1 MELFENRSALV
12 AMILATTLTV
22 GIGSTFKNRNEI
34 VTMFQKEEVEPVLEL
49 TTDIVTLNT
58 GDTFIAESYIKTA
71 TDSKGENAEKDV
83 ASASIATSKE
93 CEFEVVYT
101 LVDETKTIEKK
112 LEVKVMNEE

>member
-34 VTMFQKEEVEPVLEL
+34 VSMFQKEEVEPVLEL
-49 TTDIVTLNT
+49 TTDAVTLKT
-58 GDTFIAESYIKTA
+58 GDEFNAESYIKKA
-71 TDSKGENAEKDV
+71 TDSNGENVEKDV
-83 ASASIATSKE
+83 ASASIDSAKE
-93 CEFEVVYT
+93 CEYEVVYT

-112 LEVKVMNEE
+112 LEVKVMKAE